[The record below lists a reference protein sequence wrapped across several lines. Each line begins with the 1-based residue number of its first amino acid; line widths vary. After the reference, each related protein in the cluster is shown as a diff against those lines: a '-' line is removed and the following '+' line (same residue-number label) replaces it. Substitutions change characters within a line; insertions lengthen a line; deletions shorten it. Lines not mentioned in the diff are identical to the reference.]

1 MSQKT
6 PATTKLMVNGEVTHL
21 PDAHPTI
28 GALLAHLKQSPQGI
42 AIALNGH
49 VLPQS
54 QWDATTLCDGQH
66 VEIVA
71 PFQGG

>member
-1 MSQKT
+1 
-6 PATTKLMVNGEVTHL
+6 
-21 PDAHPTI
+21 
-28 GALLAHLKQSPQGI
+28 GI
-42 AIALNGH
+42 AIALNGQ
-49 VLPQS
+49 VLPRS